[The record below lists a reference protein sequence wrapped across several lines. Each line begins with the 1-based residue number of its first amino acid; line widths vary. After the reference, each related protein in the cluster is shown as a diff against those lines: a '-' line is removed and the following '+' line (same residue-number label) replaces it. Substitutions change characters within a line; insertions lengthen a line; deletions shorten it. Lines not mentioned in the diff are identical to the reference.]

1 MRLALPEQ
9 YARNFSVEVGR
20 LTLQPT
26 EALCEVIRELAT
38 PRAAR
43 LPADEEV
50 VDLGTVG
57 EGYESCGALAV
68 RAGEVVSDIWS
79 DVRIE
84 VD

>member
-1 MRLALPEQ
+1 
-9 YARNFSVEVGR
+9 
-20 LTLQPT
+20 
-26 EALCEVIRELAT
+26 
-38 PRAAR
+38 
-43 LPADEEV
+43 V
-50 VDLGTVG
+50 VDLGAVG